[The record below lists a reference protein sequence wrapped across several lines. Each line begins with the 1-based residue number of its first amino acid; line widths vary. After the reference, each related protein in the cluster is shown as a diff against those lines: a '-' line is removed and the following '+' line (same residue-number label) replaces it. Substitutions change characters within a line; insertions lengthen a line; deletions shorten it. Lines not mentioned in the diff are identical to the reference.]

1 MTDKNIIVNAGG
13 FEFSFTENEIS
24 AIDVLSNKPDAFCL
38 LHNQKTISG
47 EIISSKD
54 KAYKVEIDGERFQVQ
69 IKSQL
74 DQILDNMGLNKPI
87 VSKIKSIKAPMPG
100 LVIEINVEEGQTVS
114 ENDKIL
120 ILEAMKMENVI
131 KIPHEAVVKKIN
143 IVKGQAVDKG
153 QILIELE

>member
-1 MTDKNIIVNAGG
+1 MTNKNIIVNAGG
-13 FEFSFTENEIS
+13 FVFSFTENEIA
-24 AIDVLSNKPDAFCL
+24 AIDVLSNKPDDFCL

-54 KAYKVEIDGERFQVQ
+54 KALKVEIDGERFQVQ

-74 DQILDNMGLNKPI
+74 DQILDNMGLNKPK
-87 VSKIKSIKAPMPG
+87 VSKIKSLKAPMPG

-153 QILIELE
+153 QVLIELE

>member
-1 MTDKNIIVNAGG
+1 MANKKIIVNAGG
-13 FEFSFTENEIS
+13 FEFSFTENEVA
-24 AIDVLSNKPDAFCL
+24 AIDVLSNKPNDFCL
-38 LHNQKTISG
+38 LYNQKTISG
-47 EIISSKD
+47 EIVSLKD
-54 KAYKVEIDGERFQVQ
+54 KVYKVAIDGERFQVQ

-74 DQILDNMGLNKPI
+74 DQILDNMGLNKPK

-100 LVIEINVEEGQTVS
+100 LVIEINVEEGQAVA

-153 QILIELE
+153 QVLIELE

>member
-1 MTDKNIIVNAGG
+1 MTLKNIIVNAGG
-13 FEFSFTENEIS
+13 FEFSFAESEIET
-24 AIDVLSNKPDAFCL
+24 IDVLNRNVEDFSLIHQQRIIKGAV
-38 LHNQKTISG
+38 ISA
-47 EIISSKD
+47 KD
-54 KAYKVEIDGERFQVQ
+54 KNYKVEIDGERFQVQ
-69 IKSQL
+69 IKTQL
-74 DQILDNMGLNKPI
+74 DQILDNMGLNKPK

-153 QILIELE
+153 QVLIELE

>member
-13 FEFSFTENEIS
+13 FEFLFTESEIA
-24 AIDVLSNKPDAFCL
+24 AIDVLNNKAEDFCIL
-38 LHNQKTISG
+38 SEQKTLTG
-47 EIISSKD
+47 EILSVKV
-54 KAYKVEIDGERFQVQ
+54 KVYNVEIDGERFQVQ
-69 IKSQL
+69 IKNEL
-74 DQILDNMGLNKPI
+74 DQILDNMGLNKPK

-100 LVIEINVEEGQTVS
+100 LVIEINVEEGQTVA

-153 QILIELE
+153 QVLIELE

>member
-38 LHNQKTISG
+38 LNNQKTISG

-74 DQILDNMGLNKPI
+74 DQILDNMGLNKPK